1 LAILRL
7 MTNSI
12 FVDWTAPQKRDEL
25 PRLHSI
31 PPRRSRGG
39 AERPP
44 VFSTY
49 RIGLLHCIAMRPH
62 QRWQLW
68 VKGGL
73 QRRASR
79 GSPPRRLTPTIP
91 DAVAAAAQWGRHV
104 PFLDSCTEQRR
115 GRWREGSTE
124 WCGHKLG
131 DREDCRYE
139 NGIESDHPSGLSHWT
154 AQGSVPVPSP
164 CLRIGGS
171 SIG

>member
-1 LAILRL
+1 

-68 VKGGL
+68 VIFPRGPSV
-73 QRRASR
+73 RYRSAS
-79 GSPPRRLTPTIP
+79 
-91 DAVAAAAQWGRHV
+91 AVAPGVEGEKVPGPDLSMPSMHV
-104 PFLDSCTEQRR
+104 DRR
-115 GRWREGSTE
+115 
-124 WCGHKLG
+124 
-131 DREDCRYE
+131 
-139 NGIESDHPSGLSHWT
+139 P
-154 AQGSVPVPSP
+154 
-164 CLRIGGS
+164 
-171 SIG
+171 

>member
-1 LAILRL
+1 

-68 VKGGL
+68 VKKRHGL
-73 QRRASR
+73 FVGYR
-79 GSPPRRLTPTIP
+79 GE
-91 DAVAAAAQWGRHV
+91 AATGR
-104 PFLDSCTEQRR
+104 D
-115 GRWREGSTE
+115 GSAP
-124 WCGHKLG
+124 GAFSFA
-131 DREDCRYE
+131 RFF
-139 NGIESDHPSGLSHWT
+139 IEETLP
-154 AQGSVPVPSP
+154 
-164 CLRIGGS
+164 
-171 SIG
+171 